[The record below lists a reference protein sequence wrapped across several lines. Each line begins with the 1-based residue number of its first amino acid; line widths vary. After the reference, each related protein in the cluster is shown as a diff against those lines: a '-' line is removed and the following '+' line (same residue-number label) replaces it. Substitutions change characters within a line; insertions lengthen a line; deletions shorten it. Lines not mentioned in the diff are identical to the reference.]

1 MDKFETQFS
10 DLDVQTSYMEQTMSS
25 STATTTPQDQVD
37 ALINRVADEAGL
49 ERQHEL
55 GTRAK
60 VPDVAVQQEE
70 AEKPVG
76 EEDARLAERLR
87 ALRVS
92 IRRRGGGKTE
102 LTRLFSL
109 RLDNAGGIIRGDLH
123 GNVVLTNLYNQIISF
138 IYVFICL
145 SLSLYLPTLL
155 RPSLL
160 PLPRDL
166 LLLHRQR
173 LRKLAPFPDLGP
185 IKESNERHDSQQ
197 RR

>member
-60 VPDVAVQQEE
+60 VPETVQQEE
-70 AEKPVG
+70 TERPVG
-76 EEDARLAERLR
+76 EEDAKLAERLR

-92 IRRRGGGKTE
+92 PRCRRE
-102 LTRLFSL
+102 SVSDIIYSP
-109 RLDNAGGIIRGDLH
+109 RLDHLEYGCIRLQL
-123 GNVVLTNLYNQIISF
+123 VYASSM
-138 IYVFICL
+138 CL
-145 SLSLYLPTLL
+145 CTVDHM
-155 RPSLL
+155 
-160 PLPRDL
+160 PR
-166 LLLHRQR
+166 QCV
-173 LRKLAPFPDLGP
+173 
-185 IKESNERHDSQQ
+185 
-197 RR
+197 